1 MQMRFLVLLFISLS
15 MLAARGP
22 LQSLV
27 LTFCNASLLRMKDLL
42 NRFYL
47 DEKVSLLIAS
57 LPDIPRLNIDKYY
70 HGSEA
75 LHGIVWAGT
84 CTIFLQAVALAIT
97 CNPEPHNELATAL
110 LYKAQACWNELEQ
123 GKKQLLGF
131 KGSYII
137 MMGACLQDICLTE
150 TFVL

>member
-1 MQMRFLVLLFISLS
+1 MRFLVSLFISLS
-15 MLAARGP
+15 LLAAKEP
-22 LQSLV
+22 LQSMI
-27 LTFCNASLLRMKDLL
+27 LTFCDASLLRVKDLL
-42 NRFYL
+42 SRFYL
-47 DEKVSLLIAS
+47 DGKVSLLIAS
-57 LPDIPRLNIDKYY
+57 LSDIPRLNIDKYY

-75 LHGIVWAGT
+75 LHGIVWPGK
-84 CTIFLQAVALAIT
+84 CTIFLQAIALGIT
-97 CNPEPHNELATAL
+97 CNQEPHNELATAL
-110 LYKAQACWNELEQ
+110 LYEAQARWNKLEQ